1 MSCTDRIE
9 ELNALLDGELA
20 AEQAALL
27 VPHLANC
34 PECAKS
40 FADLARLRSAL
51 AQAIPKNEA
60 REALVTRIEA
70 ALDAEAAKTPKRE
83 PIPFVRRPA
92 ARRAA
97 WIGAAAALAAVL
109 IIALLPR
116 NDQSRDL
123 MAVRDAAL
131 RGTVA
136 QVATSAG
143 APAIPGFQLAS
154 SRTDVIAGHTSQVL
168 VYKGAGDTITLCI
181 WPANGEPAHG
191 VRKAVYQGTDV
202 SYWNDGKREFWAA
215 SAEPGAALDGFVHAL
230 TAG

>member
-9 ELNALLDGELA
+9 ELNALLDGELP

-34 PECAKS
+34 PECAKV
-40 FADLARLRSAL
+40 FADLARLRAGLS
-51 AQAIPKNEA
+51 QAIPRKEA
-60 REALVTRIEA
+60 PAALVMRIEA
-70 ALDAEAAKTPKRE
+70 ALDAEAAKTGTRK
-83 PIPFVRRPA
+83 PIPFLRRPV

-97 WIGAAAALAAVL
+97 WIGAAAALAAML

-116 NDQSRDL
+116 NDPSRDL
-123 MAVRDAAL
+123 MAVRDATL
-131 RGTVA
+131 RGTVS
-136 QVATSAG
+136 QGATSAG
-143 APAIPGFQLAS
+143 APAVPGFQLAS
-154 SRTDVIAGHTSQVL
+154 ARTDVIAGHTSQVL

-191 VRKAVYQGTDV
+191 VRKAVYQGTYI

-215 SAEPGAALDGFVHAL
+215 APAPAAALDGFVHAL
-230 TAG
+230 TAS